1 VPRFVSKPRVVG
13 GIEPT
18 DPLDLA
24 TKDYVDGVAAVGFN
38 IDGGQPATIYGGIDP
53 VSGGDI

>member
-1 VPRFVSKPRVVG
+1 VPDFVSKPRVVG

-24 TKDYVDGVAAVGFN
+24 TKGYVDTKPV
-38 IDGGQPATIYGGIDP
+38 DGGTPDTVYD
-53 VSGGDI
+53 D